1 MSSPSPAPSAIKPAP
16 SAIKND
22 TLSPR
27 TLGGLTLSNPLVM
40 APVKTGL
47 GALGGAVTEPLT
59 AYYARRARGGAG
71 ALIVEPLFVD
81 PAGKEHPRQL
91 GAHDDALVPGLRDLV
106 GAIHDGGSK
115 AIAHLNHAGRA
126 ANPKATKR
134 APEAPSAVPCPTS
147 GATPEV
153 LTVARVE
160 ALIDAFGAAARRA
173 REAGFDAIELQ
184 FGLGYLVAQFL
195 SPHTNQRQDGF
206 GGDLEGRRTFGRR
219 VFEAVRA
226 AAGPDLP
233 ILARLSATEKVE
245 GGLDLDDALATARWL
260 AGLGVAGLHVV
271 SGSACDTP
279 PWYYQHMSLP
289 PGVNADFARRV
300 KSAVAVP
307 VMAAGRLG
315 EPAALR
321 ALLESGAVDLVALG
335 RALVAD
341 PDLPNKLL
349 AGRDEVVVQCGG
361 CLQGCLA
368 GVKAGRGIGCIVNPE
383 AGREHL
389 GEAPPRQGAPKRVVV
404 IGGGP
409 AGLTAARVAAERG
422 HDVTLLERH
431 PERLGGQLAVAHLA
445 PGKGGMERMTA
456 SFVRHALA
464 AGARVER
471 GVEATPESVRAMH
484 PDAVVVAVGAEAV
497 VPPIP
502 GLQEAAV
509 SGLDGVEALLRGER
523 PAGGHA
529 LVLGGGLIGV
539 ELAEK
544 LAEGGTAVTLVEQRD
559 TLAHDME
566 MITRKLTMRRLT
578 VASVEVRL
586 GATLTRVEPADEG
599 AGGQLYVTV
608 RDAGGEER
616 LGPFDTVAVAAGTRP
631 LAGPWADAEAA
642 AQTVGAPVYTVGD
655 ARELGQ
661 VEGAVRSAWEV
672 ARTL

>member
-1 MSSPSPAPSAIKPAP
+1 
-16 SAIKND
+16 
-22 TLSPR
+22 
-27 TLGGLTLSNPLVM
+27 M

-47 GALGGAVTEPLT
+47 GDLDGTVTAPLV

-71 ALIVEPLFVD
+71 GLIVEPLFVD

-91 GAHDDALVPGLRDLV
+91 GAHDDAVVPGLRALV
-106 GAIHDGGSK
+106 DAIHAEGSK

-126 ANPKATKR
+126 ANPKASKR
-134 APEAPSAVPCPTS
+134 PPEAPSAVPCPTS

-153 LTVARVE
+153 LTPARIE
-160 ALIDAFGAAARRA
+160 ALVDAFGAAARRA

-195 SPHTNQRQDGF
+195 SPRTNQRQDAF
-206 GGDLEGRRTFGRR
+206 GGDLAGRRTFGRR
-219 VFEAVRA
+219 VFEAVRR

-233 ILARLSATEKVE
+233 VLARLSATEKTQ
-245 GGLDLDDALATARWL
+245 GGLGVEDALDTARWL
-260 AGLGVAGLHVV
+260 VELGAAGLHVV
-271 SGSACDTP
+271 SGSACDAP

-289 PGVNADFARRV
+289 PAVNADLARRIKAV
-300 KSAVAVP
+300 VAVP

-315 EPAALR
+315 EPSALR
-321 ALLESGAVDLVALG
+321 ALLDDGAVDLVALG

-341 PDLPNKLL
+341 PDLPHKMLT
-349 AGRDEVVVQCGG
+349 ARDEVVVQCGG

-383 AGREHL
+383 AGREHMV
-389 GEAPPRQGAPKRVVV
+389 ARDDASTPARPKRVVV
-404 IGGGP
+404 VGGGP

-422 HDVTLLERH
+422 HDVTLFERH
-431 PERLGGQLAVAHLA
+431 PERLGGQLAMAHLA
-445 PGKGGMERMTA
+445 PGKAAMERMTD
-456 SFVRHALA
+456 SFVRHALS

-471 GVEATPESVRAMH
+471 GVEATPASVRALH
-484 PDAVVVAVGAEAV
+484 PDAVIVAVGAEAV
-497 VPPIP
+497 VPPVP
-502 GLQEAAV
+502 GLRERAV
-509 SGLDGVEALLRGER
+509 SGFDGVEALLRGER
-523 PAGGHA
+523 PAGAHA

-544 LAEGGTAVTLVEQRD
+544 LAEAGATVTIVEQRD

-566 MITRKLTMRRLT
+566 MITRKLTMRRLDGAP
-578 VASVEVRL
+578 VDVRL
-586 GATLTRVEPADEG
+586 GATLTRVEPAGEDA
-599 AGGQLYVTV
+599 AGPLYATV
-608 RDAGGEER
+608 RGAQGEER
-616 LGPFDTVAVAAGTRP
+616 LGPFDTLVVAAGTKP
-631 LAGPWADAEAA
+631 LAGPWEDAEAA
-642 AQTVGAPVYTVGD
+642 QRTVGAPVYTVGD